1 MKRTIAAG
9 TILFLI
15 LSFALSACS
24 SGSSARAATTA
35 SPAAKAETKA
45 ESTTAAPPASKAETT
60 TAASSAAAAADQ
72 TAIPELWPE
81 TEMPVSLSY
90 NRMWSYSEQEETKD
104 PKVIKN
110 IVEAIQNIKIGEA
123 VDYAV
128 DDYSDFLLF
137 TFADGHTYQLEFEEE
152 NWVTKNNQRLHAE
165 GLNNLRTQLDKLL
178 GEKVQH

>member
-1 MKRTIAAG
+1 
-9 TILFLI
+9 
-15 LSFALSACS
+15 
-24 SGSSARAATTA
+24 
-35 SPAAKAETKA
+35 
-45 ESTTAAPPASKAETT
+45 
-60 TAASSAAAAADQ
+60 
-72 TAIPELWPE
+72 
-81 TEMPVSLSY
+81 MPVSLSY